1 MKLPIFMIAVLIS
14 NFAFSAATNSAKMK
28 VTSIESRESG
38 QHDIR
43 FDGVV
48 PDQECSL
55 SDRAILDESL
65 TGGKSMF
72 SILLAAFMS
81 EKDLV
86 IRVDGCLSAPK
97 IIKVQVYQ

>member
-1 MKLPIFMIAVLIS
+1 MRILIFMIVILIS
-14 NFAFSAATNSAKMK
+14 NSAFSAATNSARMK

-38 QHDIR
+38 QHDIY

-48 PDQECSL
+48 PDQGCSL

-72 SILLAAFMS
+72 SVLLAAFMS
-81 EKDLV
+81 EKGLV
-86 IRVDGCLSAPK
+86 IRVNGCLSAPK

>member
-1 MKLPIFMIAVLIS
+1 MRILIFVIAILMS
-14 NFAFSAATNSAKMK
+14 SSAFSAATNSAKMK

-38 QHDIR
+38 LHDIR

-48 PDQECSL
+48 PDQGCEL
-55 SDRAILDESL
+55 SDRAILDETL

-72 SILLAAFMS
+72 SVLLAAFIS
-81 EKDLV
+81 EKELV
-86 IRVDGCLSAPK
+86 IRVDGCLTAPK